1 MAVACSA
8 LKNRPPYA
16 IASVDAALHLA
27 QLLQQEGSLSV
38 SEAAELLGV
47 ARSTAHRLF
56 AMLVYRD
63 VAEQCEDRRYRPG
76 PVLGPVAAAPSM
88 LLRSTALPH
97 MHSLVARV
105 DETVSLQ
112 VRVGSDVRFVDSVE
126 CSRALRVGDRSGKV
140 LPAEKVA
147 GGKALLAALADD
159 EVAALYASSAVD
171 LPRLRKQ
178 LALVR
183 TRGWAMNDRETED
196 DVTAV
201 GVAVLGSE
209 HRPVGALSLAVPAAR
224 FRRTDTTTYVAPL
237 LAAADAV
244 TLDLRALAARGG

>member
-1 MAVACSA
+1 M
-8 LKNRPPYA
+8 KNRPPYA

-63 VAEQCEDRRYRPG
+63 VAEQGEDRRYRPG
-76 PVLGPVAAAPSM
+76 PVLGPARAAPS
-88 LLRSTALPH
+88 LVLRRTALPH

-112 VRVGSDVRFVDSVE
+112 VRVGTDVRFVDSAE
-126 CSRALRVGDRSGKV
+126 GTRALRVGDRSGKV
-140 LPAEKVA
+140 LPADRVA
-147 GGKALLAALADD
+147 GGKALLAALPDGELA
-159 EVAALYASSAVD
+159 ELYGGGDVD
-171 LPRLRKQ
+171 LARLRKQ

-183 TRGWAMNDRETED
+183 SRGWAVNDRETED

-201 GVAVLGSE
+201 GVAVHGQE
-209 HRPVGALSLAVPAAR
+209 HAPVGALSLAVPSAR
-224 FRRTDTTTYVAPL
+224 FRRTDTASYVQPL
-237 LAAADAV
+237 LAAAQAV
-244 TLDLRALAARGG
+244 GDDLRALAARAD

>member
-1 MAVACSA
+1 M
-8 LKNRPPYA
+8 KNRPPYA

-63 VAEQCEDRRYRPG
+63 VAEQGEDRRYRPG
-76 PVLGPVAAAPSM
+76 PLLGPAPAAPSL
-88 LLRSTALPH
+88 LLRRTALPH

-105 DETVSLQ
+105 DETASLQ
-112 VRVGSDVRFVDSVE
+112 VRVGTEVRFVDSVE

-147 GGKALLAALADD
+147 GGKALLAALGDR
-159 EVAALYASSAVD
+159 ELAALYADSEVD
-171 LPRLRKQ
+171 LGRLRKQ

-183 TRGWAMNDRETED
+183 ARGWALNDRETED
-196 DVTAV
+196 DVTAI
-201 GVAVLGSE
+201 GVVVLG
-209 HRPVGALSLAVPAAR
+209 HDRRPVGALSLAVPSAR
-224 FRRTDTTTYVAPL
+224 FKRTEAATYTTPL
-237 LAAADAV
+237 LATAEAV
-244 TLDLRALAARGG
+244 GDDLRAVAARSD

>member
-1 MAVACSA
+1 V
-8 LKNRPPYA
+8 KNRPHYA

-63 VAEQCEDRRYRPG
+63 VAERSEDRRYRPG
-76 PVLGPVAAAPSM
+76 PVLGPARAAPS
-88 LLRSTALPH
+88 LVLRRTALPH

-112 VRVGSDVRFVDSVE
+112 VRVGTDVRFVDSVE
-126 CSRALRVGDRSGKV
+126 GTRALRVGDRSGKV
-140 LPAEKVA
+140 LPADRVA
-147 GGKALLAALADD
+147 GGKALLAALAED
-159 EVAALYASSAVD
+159 ELAALYAGGDVD
-171 LPRLRKQ
+171 LARLRKQ

-183 TRGWAMNDRETED
+183 SRGWALNDRETED
-196 DVTAV
+196 DVSAV
-201 GVAVLGSE
+201 GVIVLGQE
-209 HRPVGALSLAVPAAR
+209 ERPVGALSLAVPSAR
-224 FRRTDTTTYVAPL
+224 FRRTATTAYVEPL
-237 LAAADAV
+237 LAAARAV
-244 TLDLRALAARGG
+244 GDDLRALAVRNG